1 MPIQVL
7 VVHDSEPIRKAL
19 ANGLSADARLRVVAE
34 VSNGRQAVEQVSLLK
49 IEIVILDIEMPDN
62 DGLKALAAILKL
74 KPECKII
81 TLSTLNSGNAVIG
94 TMAMT
99 LGASDHVARPPVPA
113 GAEGGDFYSE
123 LTRKMVALAR
133 PGDSSL
139 SSSQLS
145 QLKKADVLNPHGVR
159 ALAIASST
167 GGPQALMA
175 LFEDLQGHLE
185 HIPIFIT
192 QHMPPSFTRTL
203 ANNLTKAGGRPCHE
217 AQDGEK
223 VVPGHVYIAPGNYH
237 MLAERNAAGTVCIR
251 LTQDELEN
259 FCRPAA
265 DPMLRSLSALYGA
278 QLAVVVLTGMGHDGM
293 LGCKEVVAKGGG
305 VVAQDAATSVV
316 YGMPKAVA
324 EQNLCKAILPLR
336 DIGRYLTAQIDRGS

>member
-1 MPIQVL
+1 M
-7 VVHDSEPIRKAL
+7 
-19 ANGLSADARLRVVAE
+19 
-34 VSNGRQAVEQVSLLK
+34 
-49 IEIVILDIEMPDN
+49 
-62 DGLKALAAILKL
+62 KALAAILKL

-81 TLSTLNSGNAVIG
+81 TLCTLNSGNTVIG

-99 LGASDHVARPPVPA
+99 LGASDHVARPSVPA
-113 GAEGGDFYSE
+113 GEEGSDFYNE
-123 LTRKMVALAR
+123 LVRKMIALAR
-133 PGDSSL
+133 PGDSSQ
-139 SSSQLS
+139 SISQPS
-145 QLKKADVLNPHGVR
+145 QPTVADVLNPHGVR

-175 LFEDLQGHLE
+175 LFEDLRGHLK

-192 QHMPPSFTRTL
+192 QHMPPSFTNTL

-217 AQDGEK
+217 ARDGEK
-223 VVPGHVYIAPGNYH
+223 IVPGHIYIAPGDYH
-237 MLAERNAAGTVCIR
+237 MLAERNTSGAVCIR
-251 LTQDELEN
+251 LTQDEPEN

-265 DPMLRSLSALYGA
+265 DPMLRSLSAIYGA

-324 EQNLCKAILPLR
+324 DEKLCKAILPLR
-336 DIGRYLTAQIDRGS
+336 EIGRYLAAQIDRKR